1 MNHSSFL
8 KLLTL
13 GHPGCDHCSDSSNS
27 QQSSI
32 RGSRSKIQADLVM
45 TMDPGEPIKIPSTT
59 IAIDNESVS
68 FTSESLI
75 PRTFNV
81 YRGSSLC
88 S

>member
-1 MNHSSFL
+1 
-8 KLLTL
+8 
-13 GHPGCDHCSDSSNS
+13 
-27 QQSSI
+27 
-32 RGSRSKIQADLVM
+32 M

-88 S
+88 SSDSFKIQRKSSV